1 MKKDIELITTSSSAM
16 KVSEG
21 VGWGMEGDLFLY
33 LVCGMLGSM
42 FLMLALISFFHVSI
56 FISFII
62 ALLPVTGAVQ
72 DALGKGVQK
81 AASLYADLMLS
92 KILKDGFFVRCPA
105 GSTFYLYVEQTIDLR
120 KATIGGSKV
129 EDVENR
135 ASNSGT
141 HPYVYTPDT
150 INQQRTALEN
160 RKQQILKKYPQLN
173 SEAGTK

>member
-62 ALLPVTGAVQ
+62 ALLPVTGAV
-72 DALGKGVQK
+72 LYIKIFRMGKPPAYQK
-81 AASLYADLMLS
+81 DLFEL
-92 KILKDGFFVRCPA
+92 ILMGDTATPHPA
-105 GSTFYLYVEQTIDLR
+105 
-120 KATIGGSKV
+120 
-129 EDVENR
+129 
-135 ASNSGT
+135 
-141 HPYVYTPDT
+141 
-150 INQQRTALEN
+150 QQRN
-160 RKQQILKKYPQLN
+160 RPLN
-173 SEAGTK
+173 GDKTKGAGQ